1 MHENVELDQ
10 TVPEGSWIFD
20 DRVTKVFDNMLARS
34 IPGFEDMRS
43 LTTQL
48 ACKYALANSYIVDL
62 GCSRGG
68 SLAPIIESLGS
79 RNQYLGI
86 EISDSMRNA
95 AQDRFKNLD
104 GIDTQIVDMDLRVSF
119 PTVDA
124 SIILSVLTIQ
134 FIPIEYRQQILALA
148 YENLRPGGAIVLV
161 EKILGSNAHL
171 NSTFVDLY
179 YGMKGRNGYTEEQI
193 NTKRKSLEGVLVP
206 VTAAWNEQLLKD
218 AGFVHVECF
227 WRNLNFAGWIG
238 VKGQ

>member
-1 MHENVELDQ
+1 
-10 TVPEGSWIFD
+10 
-20 DRVTKVFDNMLARS
+20 
-34 IPGFEDMRS
+34 
-43 LTTQL
+43 
-48 ACKYALANSYIVDL
+48 
-62 GCSRGG
+62 
-68 SLAPIIESLGS
+68 
-79 RNQYLGI
+79 
-86 EISDSMRNA
+86 MRNA

-104 GIDTQIVDMDLRVSF
+104 GIDIQIVDMDLRVSF

>member
-1 MHENVELDQ
+1 MDENLELDQ

-20 DRVTKVFDNMLARS
+20 DNVTKVFDNMLARS

-68 SLAPIIESLGS
+68 SLAPIVELLGS
-79 RNQYLGI
+79 RNKYLGI
-86 EISDSMRNA
+86 EISDSMRIA
-95 AQDRFKNLD
+95 AQDRFKNLKD
-104 GIDTQIVDMDLRVSF
+104 INIQIVDMDLRVSF
-119 PTVDA
+119 PKVDA

-134 FIPIEYRQQILALA
+134 FIPIEYRQQILASA

-238 VKGQ
+238 VKGL